1 MQNFDNIKKEM
12 ENCFQFEN
20 INMIQHG
27 EMVHEWYIDLFSS
40 KEKIWDFGK
49 VHNQILSILTLA
61 ATPENLKNYHIYH
74 DLGKPFC
81 RTVDE
86 NGRQHFPNHAQVSYE
101 TWINAGGDEETAW
114 YILHDMDFHLL
125 KTGEINELITDRRA
139 INLLLTAWCEIHA
152 NSQMFG
158 GIEST
163 SFKIKRKS
171 LEKHT
176 KALYNSLI
184 DKGLLTV

>member
-1 MQNFDNIKKEM
+1 M

-20 INMIQHG
+20 VNMIQHG
-27 EMVHEWYIDLFSS
+27 EMVHEWYVDLVGP
-40 KEKIWDFGK
+40 KTNVWDFGK
-49 VHNQILSILTLA
+49 VTEQVLKLITLA
-61 ATPENLKNYHIYH
+61 SKSEELKNYHVYH

-81 RTVDE
+81 KVVDE
-86 NGRQHFPNHAQVSYE
+86 NGRQHFPNHAQVSYN

-125 KTGEINELITDRRA
+125 KTNELDDLLNDPRA
-139 INLLLTAWCEIHA
+139 VNLLLTAWCEVHA

-176 KALYNSLI
+176 KALYNLLI